1 MIAYIKGK
9 LETKSST
16 YVVVDV
22 NGIGY
27 KIFMSGTA
35 ISEMAETGEEVK
47 IHTHYYVREDNIS
60 LYGFNTQEEL
70 KMFELLLSVSGVGAK
85 SAIAMLSAIKPSSF
99 ALAVISNDVKALTKI
114 PGVGPKSAQRIILEL
129 KDKLKTEQAI
139 TENEDIEIKTM
150 IKSNTNIDEAVS
162 ALQVLGY
169 NRREIEKAFERMPN
183 KDLTVEDLI
192 KQALKIL
199 GM

>member
-9 LETKSST
+9 LEIKSST

-27 KIFMSGTA
+27 KIFMSATG
-35 ISEMAETGEEVK
+35 ISAMPEIGENVK
-47 IHTHYYVREDNIS
+47 VHTYYYVREDNIS

-99 ALAVISNDVKALTKI
+99 ALAVISNDIKALTKI

-129 KDKLKTEQAI
+129 KDKLKTEQALV
-139 TENEDIEIKTM
+139 EEDNVEIKT
-150 IKSNTNIDEAVS
+150 IIADNSKVDEAIS

-169 NRREIEKAFERMPN
+169 NKKEIEKAFEN
-183 KDLTVEDLI
+183 IQCKDLSVEELI
-192 KQALKIL
+192 KQGLKIL